1 MSLNLCGSIGDNTG
15 PVPCDVTR
23 GVPKF
28 AFVGGKVFQPSDY
41 ATPTA
46 FTTAFKA
53 AAKLA
58 KGDTSKLFPFPEFQ
72 GNADKTD
79 ANKEGTLG
87 YGFKQVLLEG
97 RPAYEFDVLIG
108 QTQFQKLRKFNRT
121 IAPVFI
127 SDDANNMW
135 GLAKS
140 DGTFVGNDA
149 YIFVTG
155 NPFGD
160 GSKNIVAK
168 ITFSFVSVSDFH
180 DSSAY
185 FPLSFNPNEVKGLLD
200 VVLSEASAHST
211 NVYHIAGNVL
221 TAKLGTSINVAQT
234 FGATL
239 ASAALWTLVKDSDG
253 SSVTITSVALNSGG
267 LYYDF
272 TIDSTAYT
280 ALASGTKL
288 RIGLATPAT
297 LDAASVTGV
306 EAPDYLIITKP

>member
-15 PVPCDVTR
+15 PVSCDVTR

-28 AFVGGKVFQPSDY
+28 PFVGGKVFQPSDY
-41 ATPTA
+41 ASPTA
-46 FTTAFKA
+46 FATAFKA

-58 KGDTSKLFPFPEFQ
+58 KGDTSKLFPFPEIQ

-108 QTQFQKLRKFNRT
+108 QTLFQKLRKFNRT

-127 SDDANNMW
+127 ADDANNIW
-135 GLAKS
+135 GVAKS

-160 GSKNIVAK
+160 GAKNITAK
-168 ITFSFVSVSDFH
+168 ITFSFVSVSDFN

-185 FPLSFNPNEVKGLLD
+185 FPLNFNPNEVKGLLD
-200 VVLSEASAHST
+200 VVLSEATAHST
-211 NVYHIAGNVL
+211 NVYHIAANVL
-221 TAKLGTSINVAQT
+221 TAKLGTSINVAST
-234 FGATL
+234 FGTDL
-239 ASAALWTLVKDSDG
+239 ASAALWTLVKDTDG
-253 SSVTITSVALNSGG
+253 TSVTITSVALNSGG
-267 LYYDF
+267 TYFDF

-280 ALASGTKL
+280 ALSSGAKL
-288 RIGLATPAT
+288 RVGLAAPAT
-297 LDAASVTGV
+297 LDAAGVTGV